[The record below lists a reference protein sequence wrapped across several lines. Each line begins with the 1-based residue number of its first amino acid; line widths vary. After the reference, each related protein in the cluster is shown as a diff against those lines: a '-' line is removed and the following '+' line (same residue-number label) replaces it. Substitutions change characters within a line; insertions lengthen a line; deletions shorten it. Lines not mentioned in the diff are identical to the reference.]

1 MKIERMKEFFTLF
14 AFFLCNTSTELLVIS
29 FVNTLVINYF
39 NLLCSPDDLIF
50 QGHFIH
56 SWTEIQT
63 YKTENPTGTLRAS
76 IKTRIIIL
84 KTFL

>member
-39 NLLCSPDDLIF
+39 NI
-50 QGHFIH
+50 
-56 SWTEIQT
+56 
-63 YKTENPTGTLRAS
+63 
-76 IKTRIIIL
+76 
-84 KTFL
+84 